1 MDYDTIFD
9 EIGHFGRWQQLN
21 FFIGSLCL
29 IGSSFICFMFTF
41 IGFVPKFRCFVP
53 ECDGNVAE
61 AEYLANFT
69 DFTIPND
76 QDDDATDGPHQC
88 AQYMFRNISRKYLS
102 LAEKMLASDTCSEE
116 YFDLNVTKICHQH
129 VYDSSQ
135 YKYTLTAELDL
146 SPCESSSD
154 YWNLEASINKKYPE
168 NIKFNQH

>member
-76 QDDDATDGPHQC
+76 QDDDADDLRAPS
-88 AQYMFRNISRKYLS
+88 ARIPDMRNMSRYL
-102 LAEKMLASDTCSEE
+102 
-116 YFDLNVTKICHQH
+116 VR
-129 VYDSSQ
+129 
-135 YKYTLTAELDL
+135 
-146 SPCESSSD
+146 
-154 YWNLEASINKKYPE
+154 
-168 NIKFNQH
+168 